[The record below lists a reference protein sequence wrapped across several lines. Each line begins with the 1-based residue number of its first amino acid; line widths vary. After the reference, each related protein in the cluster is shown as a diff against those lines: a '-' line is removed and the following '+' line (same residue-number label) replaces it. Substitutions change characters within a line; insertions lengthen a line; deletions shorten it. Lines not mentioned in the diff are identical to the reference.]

1 MKKAVTNIQ
10 KSKKTLLLK
19 GVEKLKIIGFTK
31 VTTQS
36 ILSNEIYRLY
46 FNRFLDDET
55 IFRNDFELQA
65 AKELKDLLKLD

>member
-1 MKKAVTNIQ
+1 MKKAATNIQ

-19 GVEKLKIIGFTK
+19 GVAKLKIIGFTK

-46 FNRFLDDET
+46 FNRFLNNEI
-55 IFRNDFELQA
+55 IFRTDFELQA
-65 AKELKDLLKLD
+65 AKELLKFI